1 LTKELRLNA
10 FTMATPDHLSPG
22 LWRHPRSEAAVY
34 TKRGYWTELAR
45 ILERGLFDGLFV
57 ADTLGVSD
65 VYRGSRDT
73 ALADGL
79 HVPLNDPLL
88 TIPAMAEVTENLGFG
103 VTVSM
108 TYEHPFTLA
117 RRMST
122 LDHLTDGRIGWNMVT
137 SALDSASRA
146 FGQPG
151 QLAHDS
157 RYDMADD
164 YAALC
169 YKLWEGSWAE
179 DALRRDRESGVYVDP
194 TRVRTIHHAG
204 PHFTLDAMHLCE
216 PSPQRTPVL
225 YQAGASPR
233 GRRFGAE
240 NAECIFIGAP
250 SKPVLK
256 KFVGAVRQN
265 VVEAGRDPADVLIFA
280 EHTVIVAATAAEAAA
295 KEADYRSYCSDEAA
309 LALMSGWIGTD
320 LSRYKLDDPFLH
332 VESNAIRTAVEA
344 MSSADPGRVWTIREI
359 AAWCGIGGL
368 SPVSVGSPVT
378 VADSLQSW
386 AEETDIDGFN
396 LAHAVTH
403 ETFRDITAF
412 LVPELQRRG
421 AYKTAYRPGTL
432 RHKLF
437 GHGDRLPAHHPAVR
451 HRIAPGAAAA

>member
-1 LTKELRLNA
+1 
-10 FTMATPDHLSPG
+10 MATPDHLSPG
-22 LWRHPRSEAAVY
+22 LWRHPRSEAMAY

-45 ILERGLFDGLFV
+45 ILERGLFDGLFI

-65 VYRGSRDT
+65 VYRGNRDT
-73 ALADGL
+73 ALGDGL

-88 TIPAMAEVTENLGFG
+88 AISAMAEVTEHLGFG
-103 VTVSM
+103 VTMSM

-137 SALDSASRA
+137 SSLDSASRA
-146 FGQPG
+146 FGRTQ
-151 QLAHDS
+151 QRAHDA
-157 RYDMADD
+157 RYDMADE

-169 YKLWEGSWAE
+169 YKLWEGSWAD
-179 DALRRDRESGVYVDP
+179 DALRRDQASGVYVDP
-194 TRVRTIHHAG
+194 ARVRTIHHTG
-204 PHFTLDAMHLCE
+204 EHFQLEAMHLCE

-256 KFVGAVRQN
+256 KFVAAVRQS
-265 VVEAGRDPADVLIFA
+265 VAEAGRDPSEVLIFA
-280 EHTVIVAATAAEAAA
+280 EHTVIVAPTPAEAEA
-295 KEADYRSYCSDEAA
+295 KEADYRRYCSDDVA

-320 LSRYKLDDPFLH
+320 LSRYALDDPFHH
-332 VESNAIRTAVEA
+332 VDSNAIRTAVEA
-344 MSSADPGRVWTIREI
+344 MSSADPDRVWTIREI

-368 SPVSVGSPVT
+368 SPVSVGSPAM
-378 VADSLQSW
+378 VADSLQAW

-403 ETFRDITAF
+403 ESFRDIADL
-412 LVPELQRRG
+412 LVPELQKRE
-421 AYKTAYRPGTL
+421 AYKQAYRPGTL
-432 RHKLF
+432 RQKLF
-437 GHGDRLPAHHPAVR
+437 GRGDRLGAGHPAAR
-451 HRIAPGAAAA
+451 HRFDQDWPAGATRTDKPR

>member
-1 LTKELRLNA
+1 
-10 FTMATPDHLSPG
+10 MATPDHLSPG
-22 LWRHPRSEAAVY
+22 LWRHPRSEAMAY

-45 ILERGLFDGLFV
+45 ILERGLFDGLFI

-65 VYRGSRDT
+65 VYRGNRDT
-73 ALADGL
+73 ALGDGL

-88 TIPAMAEVTENLGFG
+88 AISAMAEVTEHLGFG

-108 TYEHPFTLA
+108 TYEHPFPLA

-137 SALDSASRA
+137 SSLDSASRA
-146 FGQPG
+146 FGRTQ
-151 QLAHDS
+151 QRAHDA
-157 RYDMADD
+157 RYDMADE

-169 YKLWEGSWAE
+169 YKLWEGSWAD
-179 DALRRDRESGVYVDP
+179 DALRSDRASGVYVDP
-194 TRVRTIHHAG
+194 ARVRTIRHTG
-204 PHFTLDAMHLCE
+204 EHFQLEAMHLCE

-256 KFVGAVRQN
+256 KFVAAVRQS
-265 VVEAGRDPADVLIFA
+265 VAEAGRDPSEVLIFT
-280 EHTVIVAATAAEAAA
+280 EHTAIVAPTPAEAEA
-295 KEADYRSYCSDEAA
+295 KEADYRRYCSDDVA

-320 LSRYKLDDPFLH
+320 LSRYALDDPFHH
-332 VESNAIRTAVEA
+332 VDSNAIRTAVEA
-344 MSSADPGRVWTIREI
+344 MSSADPDRVWTIREI

-368 SPVSVGSPVT
+368 SPVSVGSPAM
-378 VADSLQSW
+378 VADSLQAW
-386 AEETDIDGFN
+386 ADETDVDGFN

-403 ETFRDITAF
+403 ESFRDAADL
-412 LVPELQRRG
+412 LVPELQKRE
-421 AYKTAYRPGTL
+421 AYKTSYRPGTL
-432 RHKLF
+432 RQKLF
-437 GHGDRLPAHHPAVR
+437 GRGDRLGTGHPAAR
-451 HRIAPGAAAA
+451 HRFDQDWPAGATRTDKPR

>member
-1 LTKELRLNA
+1 MAKPLRLNA

-22 LWRHPRSEAAVY
+22 LWRHPRSDAARY
-34 TKRGYWTELAR
+34 HRRSYWTDLAK
-45 ILERGLFDGLFV
+45 ILERGLFDGLFI

-65 VYRGSRDT
+65 VFKGGRDT

-79 HVPLNDPLL
+79 HVPINDPLL
-88 TIPAMAEVTENLGFG
+88 AISAMAEVTEHLGFG

-108 TYEHPFTLA
+108 TYEHPFQLA

-122 LDHLTDGRIGWNMVT
+122 LDHLTDGRMGWNMVT
-137 SALDSASRA
+137 SSLDSASRA
-146 FGQPG
+146 FGRSA
-151 QLAHDS
+151 QLPHDA
-157 RYDMADD
+157 RYDMADE

-169 YKLWEGSWAE
+169 YKLWEGSWS
-179 DALRRDRESGVYVDP
+179 DRAVINDTETGRYVDP
-194 TRVRTIHHAG
+194 TQVRTIHHDG
-204 PHFTLDAMHLCE
+204 PHFKLDAMHLCE

-250 SKPVLK
+250 SKPVLG
-256 KFVGAVRQN
+256 KFVRAARDSIRA
-265 VVEAGRDPADVLIFA
+265 AGRDPHEVLIFA
-280 EHTVIVAATAAEAAA
+280 EHTVILGKTDAEAAA
-295 KEADYRSYCSDEAA
+295 KEAEYRRYCSDESA

-320 LSRYKLDDPFLH
+320 LSRYKLDDPFHH
-332 VESNAIRTAVEA
+332 VDSNAIRTAVEA
-344 MSSADPGRVWTIREI
+344 MSSAAPDRVWTIREI

-368 SPVSVGSPVT
+368 SPVTTGSPER
-378 VADSLQSW
+378 VADSLIAW

-403 ETFRDITAF
+403 ESFSDIADL

-421 AYKTAYRPGTL
+421 VYKQAYAPGTL
-432 RHKLF
+432 RQKLF
-437 GHGDRLPAHHPAVR
+437 GQGDRLAAHHPAAR
-451 HRIAPGAAAA
+451 YRWPTS